1 MQEVN
6 SEKEINNQISQMAQK
21 GKTQKAIELCQSA
34 LLKNPNDPK
43 LHVKLGDLYM
53 EWHLD
58 IYQAKH
64 YIDEAITQYQIAS
77 ETLIDNGEIYYKIG
91 FAFFHKGELD
101 RAMSYFDLAIENN
114 GSKSKCHYM
123 LAKILKKKDRYQEAL
138 EETKIALKNGFFGTS
153 KIHYLKHR
161 LLTAIYFSSFKT
173 KVSCVVELILSWL
186 TLPFDMEAIKECTDK
201 LKIVAVLPKLFE
213 AFCYLKTEEYEEAI
227 KIYTKLINKM
237 PGYPLFYCSLG
248 NAYKAIGRYDEAIVE
263 FKMARWIDSLCLE
276 AYNSMAQTYE
286 EMGDY
291 DNAILTYQN
300 FIKIH
305 PNSAVLHSNIAN
317 LYFMKGDTQSA
328 VAHYQSAISLNP
340 SKNFTASVCEILGYI
355 HQNINKNADAAI
367 SSFHGSYLLNPSASD
382 VYIHLGSAFYDK
394 EDYDNALVI
403 YRRALELDPKNSK
416 IHCNMGYLYWGM
428 GDIKEAIKEYELS
441 IKYDPNNDISY
452 NNLGVIYLDDLA
464 HMQKAMDCFE
474 NAIKI
479 NPNYALAYYNLA
491 RSLSIKGEKIEAA
504 KYYQIAYDV
513 NSITQELDPVEI
525 QERLNNLF
533 D

>member
-1 MQEVN
+1 
-6 SEKEINNQISQMAQK
+6 
-21 GKTQKAIELCQSA
+21 
-34 LLKNPNDPK
+34 LLYKFKLLMVFPK
-43 LHVKLGDLYM
+43 
-53 EWHLD
+53 
-58 IYQAKH
+58 
-64 YIDEAITQYQIAS
+64 
-77 ETLIDNGEIYYKIG
+77 
-91 FAFFHKGELD
+91 
-101 RAMSYFDLAIENN
+101 
-114 GSKSKCHYM
+114 
-123 LAKILKKKDRYQEAL
+123 
-138 EETKIALKNGFFGTS
+138 
-153 KIHYLKHR
+153 
-161 LLTAIYFSSFKT
+161 
-173 KVSCVVELILSWL
+173 VVE
-186 TLPFDMEAIKECTDK
+186 AYC
-201 LKIVAVLPKLFE
+201 
-213 AFCYLKTEEYEEAI
+213 CLKTEEYEEAI
-227 KIYTKLINKM
+227 KIYTDLINKM
-237 PGYPLFYCSLG
+237 PGYPGFYCALG
-248 NAYKAIGRYDEAIVE
+248 NAYRAVGKFDEAIVE
-263 FKMARWIDSLCLE
+263 FKMAKWLDSLCLE
-276 AYNSMAQTYE
+276 AYNCLAQTYE
-286 EMGDY
+286 DMGDY

-340 SKNFTASVCEILGYI
+340 NKKFTASVCEILGYI
-355 HQNINKNADAAI
+355 HQNITKNVDGAI
-367 SSFHGSYLLNPSASD
+367 ASFHAAYLLTPSASD
-382 VYIHLGSAFYDK
+382 IYIHLGSAFYDK

-441 IKYDPNNDISY
+441 IKYNPNNDISY

-464 HMQKAMDCFE
+464 HMQKATECFE
-474 NAIKI
+474 NAVRI

-513 NSITQELDPVEI
+513 NTITQELDPKEI